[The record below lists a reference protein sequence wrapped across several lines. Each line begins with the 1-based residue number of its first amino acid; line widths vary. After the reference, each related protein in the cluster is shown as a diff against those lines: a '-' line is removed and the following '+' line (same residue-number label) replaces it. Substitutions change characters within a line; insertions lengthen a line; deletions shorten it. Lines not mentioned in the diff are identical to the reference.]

1 MPKVAALL
9 SALHVLSLGIGLG
22 AVFARGRALRRIAAE
37 GPSAVRSAFLPDSLW
52 GLAALLWIVTGLGRL
67 FGGVEKSLDFY
78 LYNGFF
84 WLKMGMFASIF
95 ALEITPMLTL
105 VRWRIAVRAG
115 ESLDT
120 SKASLLARINTV
132 ELVLVVLIP
141 FAAAAMARGLWLLP

>member
-22 AVFARGRALRRIAAE
+22 AVFARGRALRGIATE
-37 GPSAVRSAFLPDSLW
+37 GSSAVRSAFLPDSLW
-52 GLAALLWIVTGLGRL
+52 GLAALLWIVSGLGRL

-105 VRWRIAVRAG
+105 VRWRIAVRSG
-115 ESLDT
+115 ESRET
-120 SKASLLARINTV
+120 SKAALLARINTV

-141 FAAAAMARGLWLLP
+141 FAAAAMARGLWLFT

>member
-22 AVFARGRALRRIAAE
+22 AVFARGQALRRIAAE
-37 GPSAVRSAFLPDSLW
+37 GPSAVRSAFLADSLW

-141 FAAAAMARGLWLLP
+141 FAAAAMARGLWLFA

>member
-22 AVFARGRALRRIAAE
+22 AVFARGRALRRIATE
-37 GPSAVRSAFLPDSLW
+37 GSSAVRSAFLPDSLW

-105 VRWRIAVRAG
+105 VRWRIAVRSG
-115 ESLDT
+115 ESLET
-120 SKASLLARINTV
+120 SKAALLARINTV

-141 FAAAAMARGLWLLP
+141 FAAAAMARGLWLFT